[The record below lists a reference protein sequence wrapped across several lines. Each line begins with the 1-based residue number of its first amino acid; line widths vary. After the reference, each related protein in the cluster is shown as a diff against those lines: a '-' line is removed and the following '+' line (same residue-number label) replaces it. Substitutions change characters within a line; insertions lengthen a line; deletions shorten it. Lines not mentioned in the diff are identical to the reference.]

1 MKNCIILTSLAFL
14 ILAALP
20 LGLLKTAPDEPSDE
34 SEAFYETKDAAK
46 SEKSESPAVNVFLS
60 NDKKTVSLSYF
71 EYACGSVA
79 AEMPI
84 TYEDE
89 ALKAQAVACITNALR
104 LKEAGGCGIDGA
116 DISDD
121 TGTHQGY
128 LSLEERKEKW
138 GDSFEKY
145 EEKLEKA
152 VKAVEGKALY
162 YDKKLCIAAFCAIS
176 SGNTETAENVWGNAV
191 PYLVSVKS
199 SGDVLSPSYSV
210 TAQYS
215 LSQASKCL
223 EKLGFKENE
232 ITDLS
237 SAFSDIKKSP
247 AGTVLSIN
255 VSKKP
260 FTGEDLREAF
270 SLKSAAFDIKA
281 TSDSVTFTTYGYGH
295 GVGMSQYGADSL
307 AKRGFKYDEI
317 LKHYYKGAAIKS
329 IN

>member
-14 ILAALP
+14 VLTALP
-20 LGLLKTAPDEPSDE
+20 LGLLRAAPKEASDE
-34 SEAFYETKDAAK
+34 SLAAEETLESAKNDEAAI
-46 SEKSESPAVNVFLS
+46 NVFLS
-60 NDKKTVSLSYF
+60 GDKKTVSLSLF
-71 EYACGSVA
+71 EYTCGSVA

-104 LKEAGGCGIDGA
+104 LKDTGGFDVDGA

-121 TGTHQGY
+121 TSTHQGY
-128 LSLEERKEKW
+128 MSLNERKEKW

-162 YDKKLCIAAFCAIS
+162 YDGKLCIAAFCAIS
-176 SGNTETAENVWGNAV
+176 TGTTETAENVWGNAV

-199 SGDVLSPSYSV
+199 SGDALSPSYSV

-215 LSQASKCL
+215 LSQTKECL
-223 EKLGFKENE
+223 EKLGLKTDGLN
-232 ITDLS
+232 DLS
-237 SAFSDIKKSP
+237 DIFSDIKKSS
-247 AGTVLSIN
+247 AGTVLNI
-255 VSKKP
+255 KAGEKE

-270 SLKSAAFDIKA
+270 SLKSAAFDVKC
-281 TSDSVTFTTYGYGH
+281 SKDSATFTTYGYGH
-295 GVGMSQYGADSL
+295 GVGMSQYGADSM
-307 AKRGFKYDEI
+307 AKRGFDYEEI
-317 LKHYYKGAAIKS
+317 LKHYYKGAAVKEIK
-329 IN
+329 

>member
-14 ILAALP
+14 VLTALP
-20 LGLLKTAPDEPSDE
+20 LGLLRAAPKEASDE
-34 SEAFYETKDAAK
+34 SLAAEETLESAKDDEAAI
-46 SEKSESPAVNVFLS
+46 NVFLS
-60 NDKKTVSLSYF
+60 GDKKTVSLSLF
-71 EYACGSVA
+71 EYTCGSVA

-104 LKEAGGCGIDGA
+104 LKAAGGFDVDGA

-121 TGTHQGY
+121 TSTHQGY
-128 LSLEERKEKW
+128 MSLEERKEKW

-162 YDKKLCIAAFCAIS
+162 YDGKLCIAAFCAIS
-176 SGNTETAENVWGNAV
+176 TGTTETAENVWGNAV

-199 SGDVLSPSYSV
+199 SGDALSPSYSV

-215 LSQASKCL
+215 ISQTKECL
-223 EKLGFKENE
+223 EKLGLKTDGLN
-232 ITDLS
+232 DLS
-237 SAFSDIKKSP
+237 DIFSDIKKSF
-247 AGTVLSIN
+247 AGTVLNI
-255 VSKKP
+255 KAGEKE

-270 SLKSAAFDIKA
+270 SLKSAAFDVKC
-281 TSDSVTFTTYGYGH
+281 SKDSVTFTTYGYGH
-295 GVGMSQYGADSL
+295 GVGMSQYGADSM
-307 AKRGFKYDEI
+307 AKRGFDYEEI
-317 LKHYYKGAAIKS
+317 LKHYYKGASVKEIK
-329 IN
+329 

>member
-14 ILAALP
+14 VLTALP
-20 LGLLKTAPDEPSDE
+20 LGLLRAAPKEASDE
-34 SEAFYETKDAAK
+34 SLAAEETLESAKNDEAAI
-46 SEKSESPAVNVFLS
+46 NVFLS
-60 NDKKTVSLSYF
+60 GDKKTVSLSLF
-71 EYACGSVA
+71 EYTCGSVA

-104 LKEAGGCGIDGA
+104 LKDTGGFDVDGA

-121 TGTHQGY
+121 TSTHQGY
-128 LSLEERKEKW
+128 MSLNERKEKW

-162 YDKKLCIAAFCAIS
+162 YDGKLCIAAFCAIS
-176 SGNTETAENVWGNAV
+176 TGTTETAENVWGNAV

-199 SGDVLSPSYSV
+199 SGDALSPSYSV

-215 LSQASKCL
+215 LLQTKECL
-223 EKLGFKENE
+223 EKLGLKTDGLN
-232 ITDLS
+232 DLS
-237 SAFSDIKKSP
+237 DIFSDIKKSS
-247 AGTVLSIN
+247 AGTVLNI
-255 VSKKP
+255 KAGEKE

-270 SLKSAAFDIKA
+270 SLKSAAFDVKC
-281 TSDSVTFTTYGYGH
+281 SKDSVTFTTYGYGH
-295 GVGMSQYGADSL
+295 GVGMSQYGADSM
-307 AKRGFKYDEI
+307 AKRGFDYEEI
-317 LKHYYKGAAIKS
+317 LKHYYKGAAVKEIK
-329 IN
+329 

>member
-14 ILAALP
+14 VLTALP
-20 LGLLKTAPDEPSDE
+20 LGLLRAAPKEASDE
-34 SEAFYETKDAAK
+34 SLAAEETLESAKNDEAAI
-46 SEKSESPAVNVFLS
+46 NVFLS
-60 NDKKTVSLSYF
+60 GDKKTVSLSLF
-71 EYACGSVA
+71 EYTCGSVA

-104 LKEAGGCGIDGA
+104 LKATGGFDVDGA

-121 TGTHQGY
+121 TSTHQGY
-128 LSLEERKEKW
+128 MSLEERKEKW

-162 YDKKLCIAAFCAIS
+162 YDGKLCIAAFCAIS
-176 SGNTETAENVWGNAV
+176 TGTTETAENVWGNAV

-199 SGDVLSPSYSV
+199 SGDALSPSYSV

-215 LSQASKCL
+215 LSQTKECL
-223 EKLGFKENE
+223 EKLGLKTDGLN
-232 ITDLS
+232 DLS
-237 SAFSDIKKSP
+237 DIFSDIKKSL
-247 AGTVLSIN
+247 AGTVLNI
-255 VSKKP
+255 KAGEKE

-270 SLKSAAFDIKA
+270 SLKSAAFDVKC
-281 TSDSVTFTTYGYGH
+281 SKDSVTFTTYGYGH
-295 GVGMSQYGADSL
+295 GVGMSQYGADSM
-307 AKRGFKYDEI
+307 AKRGFDYEEI
-317 LKHYYKGAAIKS
+317 LKHYYKGASVKEIK
-329 IN
+329 

>member
-14 ILAALP
+14 VLTALP
-20 LGLLKTAPDEPSDE
+20 LGLLRAAPKEASDE
-34 SEAFYETKDAAK
+34 SLAAEETLESAKNDEAAI
-46 SEKSESPAVNVFLS
+46 NVFLS
-60 NDKKTVSLSYF
+60 GDKKTVSLSLF
-71 EYACGSVA
+71 EYTCGSVA

-104 LKEAGGCGIDGA
+104 LKDTGGFDVDGA

-121 TGTHQGY
+121 TSTHQGY
-128 LSLEERKEKW
+128 MSLNERKEKW

-162 YDKKLCIAAFCAIS
+162 YDGKLCIAAFCAIS
-176 SGNTETAENVWGNAV
+176 TGTTETAENVWGNAV

-199 SGDVLSPSYSV
+199 SGDALSPSYSV

-215 LSQASKCL
+215 LSQTKECL
-223 EKLGFKENE
+223 EKLSLKTDGLN
-232 ITDLS
+232 DLS
-237 SAFSDIKKSP
+237 DIFSDIKKSS
-247 AGTVLSIN
+247 AGTVLNI
-255 VSKKP
+255 KAGEKE

-270 SLKSAAFDIKA
+270 SLKSAAFDVKC
-281 TSDSVTFTTYGYGH
+281 SKDSVTFTTYGYGH
-295 GVGMSQYGADSL
+295 GVGMSQYGADSM
-307 AKRGFKYDEI
+307 AKRGFDYEEI
-317 LKHYYKGAAIKS
+317 LKHYYKGAAVKEIK
-329 IN
+329 